1 VALLTPDVQA
11 VIRKSDKDRTPEEQ
25 KIADDYFPVLR
36 IDPSKIKQIMSPE
49 EIARYDALLKQQ
61 RALGRVPALPSYWTV
76 EEDKALLNEKSY
88 VLTTGDPKRPEMD
101 KPVEPGF
108 PFQPADVDFRDGRRE
123 AFVEWLTAPKN
134 PLFARVP

>member
-1 VALLTPDVQA
+1 MALICESCLQRDLAEPA
-11 VIRKSDKDRTPEEQ
+11 L
-25 KIADDYFPVLR
+25 A
-36 IDPSKIKQIMSPE
+36 
-49 EIARYDALLKQQ
+49 ARRDNLLKQQ

-76 EEDKALLNEKSY
+76 EEDKALLKEKSY